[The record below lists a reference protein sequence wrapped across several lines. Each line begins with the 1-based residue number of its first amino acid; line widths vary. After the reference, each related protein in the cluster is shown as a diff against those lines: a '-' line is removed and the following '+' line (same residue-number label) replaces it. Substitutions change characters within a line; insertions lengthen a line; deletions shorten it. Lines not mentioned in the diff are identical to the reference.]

1 MNKLKMLFITILT
14 MCIFLVSNTAYAST
28 QYTDVL
34 DDLRKDESFEI
45 SNYSNMTLDYIN
57 KVNTDTDKTNDQEL
71 MEVISIAESSA
82 DELYIY
88 VYQPTHNELD
98 LIATAISLSTDYSA
112 DGQNIYPNVYDLE
125 LVSTYSVFDKYVVKD
140 FKVNDEVY
148 RYYNLVALYRE
159 YNSTID
165 KVVSGGEST
174 GSEIAMS
181 IGQQWSVYYLNDK
194 LVYEMGTFETLEIT
208 PTFTGNFEFQNGLT
222 WGSLV
227 GSFNRGQAW
236 FISFNVEDYI
246 VKHIYDAD
254 LSYKIREMSYST
266 GVLIDPIPTY
276 FPYGSNYDDNQ
287 AINKDDTDYE
297 TGGFSEFKITLDDE
311 DEMTY
316 KGDGLLA
323 KEYSWNRITSSTD
336 FLERATEQGV
346 TISDECKQAVSQGQW
361 VFSFLETESNTIS
374 GSTSTY
380 YKYDIEDITILRL
393 HFIDIH
399 DDVYNMGVV
408 SDRVNPDNKA
418 DGTGSGLD
426 FNFEE
431 NFQKLFAIIM
441 LVILLIVLGYIF
453 PIASIIIKIFS
464 VIINAIY
471 FVISLPFK
479 LIGKLFKQKNKNKP
493 Y

>member
-1 MNKLKMLFITILT
+1 MNKLKMLFLNILT
-14 MCIFLVSNTAYAST
+14 MCIFMVSNTVYAST

-140 FKVNDEVY
+140 FEINDEVY

-159 YNSTID
+159 FNSTID

-174 GSEIAMS
+174 GSEISMS
-181 IGQQWSVYYLNDK
+181 IGQQWSVYYLNNQI
-194 LVYEMGTFETLEIT
+194 VYEMGTFETLEIT

-222 WGSLV
+222 WGNLV
-227 GSFNRGQAW
+227 GSFKWGNAW

-254 LSYKIREMSYST
+254 LSYKIRSVTETWTMFVGSDFTYGEWSQDIK
-266 GVLIDPIPTY
+266 VPLKDIDT
-276 FPYGSNYDDNQ
+276 
-287 AINKDDTDYE
+287 
-297 TGGFSEFKITLDDE
+297 
-311 DEMTY
+311 MTY

-336 FLERATEQGV
+336 FLRRATEQGV
-346 TISDECKQAVSQGQW
+346 TISDECKQAVGQAQW
-361 VFSFLETESNTIS
+361 VFTFLETSWNQNS
-374 GSTSTY
+374 
-380 YKYDIEDITILRL
+380 YDGGYTNIYSDLEDITILRL

-408 SDRVNPDNKA
+408 SDRVNPDNNA

-441 LVILLIVLGYIF
+441 LVILLIILGYIF
-453 PIASIIIKIFS
+453 PIASFIIKVFK
-464 VIINAIY
+464 VIINAVWY
-471 FVISLPFK
+471 VITLPFK
-479 LIGKLFKQKNKNKP
+479 LIKKIFKRNKI
-493 Y
+493 

>member
-1 MNKLKMLFITILT
+1 

-336 FLERATEQGV
+336 FLE
-346 TISDECKQAVSQGQW
+346 
-361 VFSFLETESNTIS
+361 TESNTIS